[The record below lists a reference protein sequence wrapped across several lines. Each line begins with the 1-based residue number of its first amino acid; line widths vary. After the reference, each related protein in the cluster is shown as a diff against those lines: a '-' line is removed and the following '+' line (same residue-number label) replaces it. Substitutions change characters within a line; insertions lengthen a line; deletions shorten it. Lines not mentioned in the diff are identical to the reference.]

1 MEEKTVAQM
10 QAELRDFYF
19 KKVKPNLDWMNKQRG
34 RKRLGTIAVMFIVF
48 GVGILFSLSSLVI
61 NEVPF
66 GLFAGV
72 GFILTGCIILYFN
85 KGTVKSS
92 SKYFDINGEHDF
104 KDKFMPEFASIFG
117 DLKWEDSARTDKNVD
132 LYKYHQQ
139 HIMNPFYVGACGDRF
154 TGSYRGVSFL
164 IQELD
169 TSKNSL
175 QGIFNA
181 LLIAP
186 FAIGCGCAFFLV
198 SIWIV
203 MPIATWIGKLC
214 HNDTVTGIIVTAY
227 VLGLPL
233 FGLVKYFSQPGF
245 RGVFIEF
252 DMNKNFEGHTF
263 VLERAKTSN
272 CIKFDHSKFEEVK
285 LEDPEFMEKYKIY
298 TTNQVEARYV
308 LTTAFI
314 ERFKN
319 MKVAFRAKYIRA
331 AFKDGKITIAI
342 DAGRDLF
349 QMANLNTD
357 TDSNTFVEIFNEIMS
372 IRELINALKLNEKIG
387 L

>member
-1 MEEKTVAQM
+1 MEEKSIAQM

-34 RKRLGTIAVMFIVF
+34 RKRIGTIAAMFMVS
-48 GVGILFSLSSLVI
+48 GVACFSLGNLNVDGVYVGVVAAFSLIAIGIVI
-61 NEVPF
+61 SLFTYRKNASGNEV
-66 GLFAGV
+66 
-72 GFILTGCIILYFN
+72 
-85 KGTVKSS
+85 
-92 SKYFDINGEHDF
+92 FDINGEDDF

-272 CIKFDHSKFEEVK
+272 CIKFDHSKFDEVK

-298 TTNQVEARYV
+298 STNQVEARYV

-357 TDSNTFVEIFNEIMS
+357 TDSNTFVEIFNEILS

>member
-10 QAELRDFYF
+10 RSELRDFYF

-34 RKRLGTIAVMFIVF
+34 RKRIGTIAAMFMVS
-48 GVGILFSLSSLVI
+48 GVACFSLGNLNVDGVYVGVVAAFSLIAIGIVI
-61 NEVPF
+61 SLFTYRKNASGNEV
-66 GLFAGV
+66 
-72 GFILTGCIILYFN
+72 
-85 KGTVKSS
+85 
-92 SKYFDINGEHDF
+92 FDINGEDDF
-104 KDKFMPEFASIFG
+104 KDKYMQEFASIFG

-214 HNDTVTGIIVTAY
+214 HDDTVTGIIVTAY

-357 TDSNTFVEIFNEIMS
+357 TDSNTFVEIFNEILS

>member
-10 QAELRDFYF
+10 RSELRDFYF

-34 RKRLGTIAVMFIVF
+34 RKRIGTIAAMFMVS
-48 GVGILFSLSSLVI
+48 GVACFSLGNLNVDGVYVGVVAAFSLIAIGIVI
-61 NEVPF
+61 SLFTYRKNASGNEV
-66 GLFAGV
+66 
-72 GFILTGCIILYFN
+72 
-85 KGTVKSS
+85 
-92 SKYFDINGEHDF
+92 FDINGEDDF

-298 TTNQVEARYV
+298 SNNQVEARYV

-319 MKVAFRAKYIRA
+319 MKVAFKAKYIRA
-331 AFKDGKITIAI
+331 SFKDGKITIAI

-349 QMANLNTD
+349 QMANLDKD
-357 TDSNTFVEIFNEIMS
+357 TDSNTFTELFNEILS
-372 IRELINALKLNEKIG
+372 ILELINALKLNEKIG

>member
-10 QAELRDFYF
+10 RSELRDFYF

-34 RKRLGTIAVMFIVF
+34 RKRIGTIAAMFMVS
-48 GVGILFSLSSLVI
+48 GVACFSLGNLNVDGVYVGVVAAFSLIAIGIVI
-61 NEVPF
+61 SLFTYRKNASGNEV
-66 GLFAGV
+66 
-72 GFILTGCIILYFN
+72 
-85 KGTVKSS
+85 
-92 SKYFDINGEHDF
+92 FDINGEDDF

-298 TTNQVEARYV
+298 STNQVEARYV

-357 TDSNTFVEIFNEIMS
+357 TDSNTFVEIFNEILS

>member
-10 QAELRDFYF
+10 RSELRDFYF

-34 RKRLGTIAVMFIVF
+34 RKRIGTIAAMFMVS
-48 GVGILFSLSSLVI
+48 GVACFSLGNLNVDGVYVGVVAAFSLIAIGIVI
-61 NEVPF
+61 SLFTYRKNASGNEV
-66 GLFAGV
+66 
-72 GFILTGCIILYFN
+72 
-85 KGTVKSS
+85 
-92 SKYFDINGEHDF
+92 FDINGEDDF
-104 KDKFMPEFASIFG
+104 KDKYMQEFASIFG

-214 HNDTVTGIIVTAY
+214 HDDTVTGIIVTAY

-298 TTNQVEARYV
+298 STNQVEARYV

-357 TDSNTFVEIFNEIMS
+357 TDSNTFVEIFNEILS

>member
-10 QAELRDFYF
+10 RSELRDFYF

-34 RKRLGTIAVMFIVF
+34 RKRIGTIAAMFMVS
-48 GVGILFSLSSLVI
+48 GVACFSLGNLNVDGVYVGVVAAFSLIAIGIVI
-61 NEVPF
+61 SLFTYRKNASGNEV
-66 GLFAGV
+66 
-72 GFILTGCIILYFN
+72 
-85 KGTVKSS
+85 
-92 SKYFDINGEHDF
+92 FDINGEDDF
-104 KDKFMPEFASIFG
+104 KDKYMQEFASIFG

-298 TTNQVEARYV
+298 STNQVEARYV

-357 TDSNTFVEIFNEIMS
+357 TDSNTFVEIFNEILS

>member
-10 QAELRDFYF
+10 RSELRDFYF

-34 RKRLGTIAVMFIVF
+34 RKRIGTIAAMFMVS
-48 GVGILFSLSSLVI
+48 GVACFSLGNLNVDGVYVGVVAAFSLIAIGIVI
-61 NEVPF
+61 SLFTYRKNASGNEV
-66 GLFAGV
+66 
-72 GFILTGCIILYFN
+72 
-85 KGTVKSS
+85 
-92 SKYFDINGEHDF
+92 FDINGEDDF
-104 KDKFMPEFASIFG
+104 KDKYMQEFASIFG
-117 DLKWEDSARTDKNVD
+117 DLHWQDSARTNRYED
-132 LYKYHQQ
+132 LNKYREQ
-139 HIMNPFYVGACGDRF
+139 HIMNPFYVGAYGDKF
-154 TGSYRGVSFL
+154 TGSYRGVNFL
-164 IQELD
+164 IQEVD

-175 QGIFNA
+175 QCIYNT
-181 LLIAP
+181 LLMAP
-186 FAIGCGCAFFLV
+186 VVVGCGCGIFLIL
-198 SIWIV
+198 IWPV
-203 MPIATWIGKLC
+203 MGIALLLEKFWH
-214 HNDTVTGIIVTAY
+214 HNETVTGIIVTAY

-263 VLERAKTSN
+263 ILERAVTN
-272 CIKFDHSKFEEVK
+272 RGIKFDHSKFEEVK

-298 TTNQVEARYV
+298 SNNQVEARYV

-319 MKVAFRAKYIRA
+319 MKVAFKAKYIRA
-331 AFKDGKITIAI
+331 SFKDGKIIIAI

>member
-10 QAELRDFYF
+10 RSELRDFYF

-34 RKRLGTIAVMFIVF
+34 RKRIGTIAAMFMVS
-48 GVGILFSLSSLVI
+48 GVACFSLGNLNVDGVYVGVVAAFSLIAIGIVI
-61 NEVPF
+61 SLFTYRKNASGNEV
-66 GLFAGV
+66 
-72 GFILTGCIILYFN
+72 
-85 KGTVKSS
+85 
-92 SKYFDINGEHDF
+92 FDINGEDDF
-104 KDKFMPEFASIFG
+104 KDKYMQEFASIFG

-357 TDSNTFVEIFNEIMS
+357 TDSNTFVEIFNEILS

>member
-10 QAELRDFYF
+10 RSELGDFYF

-34 RKRLGTIAVMFIVF
+34 RKRIGTIAAMFMVS
-48 GVGILFSLSSLVI
+48 GVACFSLGNLNVDGVYVGVVAAFSLIAIGIVI
-61 NEVPF
+61 SLFTYRKNASGNEV
-66 GLFAGV
+66 
-72 GFILTGCIILYFN
+72 
-85 KGTVKSS
+85 
-92 SKYFDINGEHDF
+92 FDINGEDDF
-104 KDKFMPEFASIFG
+104 KDKYMQEFASIFG
-117 DLKWEDSARTDKNVD
+117 DLHWQDSARTNRYED
-132 LYKYHQQ
+132 LNKYREQ
-139 HIMNPFYVGACGDRF
+139 HIMNPFYVGAYGDKF
-154 TGSYRGVSFL
+154 TGSYRGVNFL
-164 IQELD
+164 IQEVD

-175 QGIFNA
+175 QCIYNT
-181 LLIAP
+181 LLMAP
-186 FAIGCGCAFFLV
+186 VVVGCGCGIFLIL
-198 SIWIV
+198 IWPVIG
-203 MPIATWIGKLC
+203 IALLLEKFWH
-214 HNDTVTGIIVTAY
+214 HNETVTGIIVTAF
-227 VLGLPL
+227 VLGYPL
-233 FGLVKYFSQPGF
+233 FGLFKYFSQPGF

-272 CIKFDHSKFEEVK
+272 CIKFNHSKFEEVK

-319 MKVAFRAKYIRA
+319 MKVAFKAKYIRA
-331 AFKDGKITIAI
+331 SFKDGKIIIAI